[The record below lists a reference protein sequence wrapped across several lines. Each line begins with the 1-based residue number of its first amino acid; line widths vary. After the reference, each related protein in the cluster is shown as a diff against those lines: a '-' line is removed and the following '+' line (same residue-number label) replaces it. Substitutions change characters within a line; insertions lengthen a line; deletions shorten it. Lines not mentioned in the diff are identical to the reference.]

1 MPRPDHTHAS
11 CRNRSDIPTVEDLYR
26 LRDLEGAS
34 PLDGMWYLGCTTTHI
49 YCRPTCT
56 AHVNPQNLTV
66 FPSAAAAE
74 AAGFRPCLRCCPES
88 APRLPVVAND
98 PATALASLIEE
109 NLASPDCFE
118 RACATLRLD
127 APAGIDVGALFALTY
142 GATPRQYEQTARRLL
157 AKTLLAQTGLAPDT
171 IAHACG
177 YPDMHALARD
187 FQVSYRLDIGRMRP
201 KRRSEALVVAL
212 GYRTPYRHDLL
223 VDFLAFRAIRGVET
237 VDGDRYART
246 CAIGDDTGWITV
258 EDDPAKSRLLL
269 SVSESLA
276 PHVAQLAAKTRRLF
290 DADCLPGEVSHAL
303 SGFHR
308 QAGERYRIEG
318 IRLPCSF
325 GGFEM
330 SVRAIIGQQITV
342 KAANTLA
349 GRLAQRFG
357 IPCDTP
363 FEGLDTVFPD
373 PSAFASDEAVEA
385 MGELGIIKRRA
396 QAIRLL
402 AEGFAD
408 GSLEWGAGCDAQQS
422 LQKLVALPGI
432 GPWTANYLLMRAFHY
447 TDGFPAADYGVKL
460 GFPGLTP
467 KEIERLSEAWRPYR
481 SYAVMSLWCAPHD

>member
-1 MPRPDHTHAS
+1 M
-11 CRNRSDIPTVEDLYR
+11 
-26 LRDLEGAS
+26 
-34 PLDGMWYLGCTTTHI
+34 
-49 YCRPTCT
+49 
-56 AHVNPQNLTV
+56 
-66 FPSAAAAE
+66 
-74 AAGFRPCLRCCPES
+74 
-88 APRLPVVAND
+88 
-98 PATALASLIEE
+98 
-109 NLASPDCFE
+109 
-118 RACATLRLD
+118 
-127 APAGIDVGALFALTY
+127 
-142 GATPRQYEQTARRLL
+142 
-157 AKTLLAQTGLAPDT
+157 
-171 IAHACG
+171 
-177 YPDMHALARD
+177 
-187 FQVSYRLDIGRMRP
+187 
-201 KRRSEALVVAL
+201 
-212 GYRTPYRHDLL
+212 
-223 VDFLAFRAIRGVET
+223 DFLAFRAIRGVET
-237 VDGDRYART
+237 VDGGRYART

-408 GSLEWGAGCDAQQS
+408 GSLEWGAGCDA
-422 LQKLVALPGI
+422 
-432 GPWTANYLLMRAFHY
+432 
-447 TDGFPAADYGVKL
+447 
-460 GFPGLTP
+460 
-467 KEIERLSEAWRPYR
+467 
-481 SYAVMSLWCAPHD
+481 